1 MMNPKMFL
9 DLELRRLPFG
19 YSMNQ
24 MMYIK
29 KLARRFG
36 IDESSKLVSTPMENR
51 LRIERTG
58 IVSEYPELRALI
70 GGLLFIA
77 RNSRPDVLF
86 AVNYVSRFMNEG
98 TPQIFHYAL
107 RILKYL
113 FSTADYSIVFRAAS
127 ESSVVAYVDASFA
140 DARDSACQSTGGY
153 LIFVNG
159 DLVSWNT
166 RKQKRTA
173 TSTTEAEYIAL
184 NDAVHEVAF
193 IRKLQE
199 SICGRKEAAVIF
211 KDNTSAMRIAEGT
224 ESSLS
229 RFLLTKEFAIREAVN
244 NGEIEMRKVSTVD
257 QLADILTKA
266 LDKASFQRIRNFLLE
281 SNIN

>member
-77 RNSRPDVLF
+77 RNS
-86 AVNYVSRFMNEG
+86 
-98 TPQIFHYAL
+98 
-107 RILKYL
+107 
-113 FSTADYSIVFRAAS
+113 STR
-127 ESSVVAYVDASFA
+127 
-140 DARDSACQSTGGY
+140 C
-153 LIFVNG
+153 
-159 DLVSWNT
+159 
-166 RKQKRTA
+166 
-173 TSTTEAEYIAL
+173 
-184 NDAVHEVAF
+184 
-193 IRKLQE
+193 
-199 SICGRKEAAVIF
+199 SICG
-211 KDNTSAMRIAEGT
+211 
-224 ESSLS
+224 
-229 RFLLTKEFAIREAVN
+229 
-244 NGEIEMRKVSTVD
+244 
-257 QLADILTKA
+257 
-266 LDKASFQRIRNFLLE
+266 
-281 SNIN
+281 